1 MSVRLALSSAKLKTI
16 KVSRVSVATF
26 LSVAPVLL
34 AVVLP
39 ASPARATP
47 TCGATMPGGA
57 ASDWLG
63 GSGVDVYSN
72 GADENTGYDC
82 VTGTPDDPQN
92 YVGSVNTGY
101 MWQCVE
107 MVNRLFATKGWIT
120 SHWKGYGQTLVNNPP
135 PGVSVQSNGHISS
148 ITPGDAVTFS
158 DGGFGHAGIVDT
170 VSANSFTFISQNAP
184 VDTTVYLHSG
194 SLAGG
199 DANYSA
205 IWSTYNMQAI
215 MHSSSN
221 TGASPTP
228 SYQTSSN
235 SGVVVTES
243 AAPSIGFTQVFT
255 QGPNNSLST
264 SWETPGTTTWST
276 GTVGA
281 SSGTTY
287 STPSATV
294 TQSARTYGSSSTP
307 AGFTQVFVEGPNNS
321 LQTYWETPGAST
333 WSGPLTIGATSGT
346 TYSAPAAVVN
356 QTTGLTQVFVEGP
369 NNELNTYWTNVG
381 QPWSGPL
388 TIGAA
393 NTTYS
398 APSATVTEAATAAP
412 AGFTQVFAQGASNS
426 LDDYWATP
434 GTTTWSAGT
443 LAGSGTT
450 YSAPAAVVTQKATS
464 YTAAGFTQVFAEGSG
479 NSVAT
484 YWATPGTTTY
494 SAGTIPGSSAY
505 SDPTATVTEPT
516 TATPAGFTQ
525 VFTEGAS
532 NSLGTYWATPGYTSW
547 SVGSVAVAGTTYSA
561 PAGVVTQTAGATPA
575 GFTHVFAQGA
585 SNSLNDYWATP
596 GTTTWSAGSVRG
608 GGTTYS
614 AP

>member
-1 MSVRLALSSAKLKTI
+1 
-16 KVSRVSVATF
+16 
-26 LSVAPVLL
+26 
-34 AVVLP
+34 
-39 ASPARATP
+39 
-47 TCGATMPGGA
+47 
-57 ASDWLG
+57 
-63 GSGVDVYSN
+63 
-72 GADENTGYDC
+72 
-82 VTGTPDDPQN
+82 
-92 YVGSVNTGY
+92 
-101 MWQCVE
+101 
-107 MVNRLFATKGWIT
+107 
-120 SHWKGYGQTLVNNPP
+120 
-135 PGVSVQSNGHISS
+135 
-148 ITPGDAVTFS
+148 
-158 DGGFGHAGIVDT
+158 
-170 VSANSFTFISQNAP
+170 
-184 VDTTVYLHSG
+184 
-194 SLAGG
+194 
-199 DANYSA
+199 
-205 IWSTYNMQAI
+205 
-215 MHSSSN
+215 SSN

-243 AAPSIGFTQVFT
+243 AAPPIGFTQVFT
-255 QGPNNSLST
+255 QGRNNSRST

-276 GTVGA
+276 GTVGP

-307 AGFTQVFVEGPNNS
+307 AGFTKVFVEGPNNS

-450 YSAPAAVVTQKATS
+450 YSAPAAVVTQKAT
-464 YTAAGFTQVFAEGSG
+464 
-479 NSVAT
+479 
-484 YWATPGTTTY
+484 
-494 SAGTIPGSSAY
+494 
-505 SDPTATVTEPT
+505 
-516 TATPAGFTQ
+516 
-525 VFTEGAS
+525 
-532 NSLGTYWATPGYTSW
+532 
-547 SVGSVAVAGTTYSA
+547 
-561 PAGVVTQTAGATPA
+561 
-575 GFTHVFAQGA
+575 
-585 SNSLNDYWATP
+585 
-596 GTTTWSAGSVRG
+596 
-608 GGTTYS
+608 
-614 AP
+614 